1 MHAVRQ
7 TIDPTENIFIVKRE
21 ELNKNEEYLSESA
34 DENFVKS
41 ARKCRRRRKKK
52 PRVQIRPI
60 DVPKAPE
67 NSTQFIIDDHEDC
80 NLYKSFENPGN
91 VLNESSEQDTV
102 GGSASDSWINVR
114 HAAFHDI
121 DYEYELPDDL
131 DHTAFYEEDFENAYA
146 KIRVENLLLM
156 TEEEL
161 AERCAEYEAQK
172 LALEKQLSQ
181 YDPELCLEQLQQKL
195 LMLQEE
201 NEKLKKYNRSLK
213 QYLYSQIDELSDEY
227 SETDVDDGSLSDDES
242 SPDND
247 GDSSGSTCILKDGES
262 SGCSEEKE
270 SLFPE
275 NLENDN
281 FLTSKNRAESSSH
294 RNRKCPLKMENVA
307 TCDDASS
314 FPSLPD
320 YDLSKTEVTCLG
332 SPLKLQDFNPITPTS
347 SPRQNEE
354 KFVCTETICNNNVTA
369 VRYHADDI
377 VSSDTFLNGRPK
389 TSVDSKN
396 DISNELN
403 NVVTVTEEF
412 EEDRKKQCG

>member
-1 MHAVRQ
+1 MHAARE
-7 TIDPTENIFIVKRE
+7 TIDPAKNIFIVKRE
-21 ELNKNEEYLSESA
+21 ELNKNEEDLSESA
-34 DENFVKS
+34 DENYVKS

-52 PRVQIRPI
+52 QRVQIRPI

-80 NLYKSFENPGN
+80 NLYKSFENSGN
-91 VLNESSEQDTV
+91 VLNESSEQDLV

-146 KIRVENLLLM
+146 KIRVENLLQM

-213 QYLYSQIDELSDEY
+213 QYLYSRMHELSDEY
-227 SETDVDDGSLSDDES
+227 SETDDGSLSDDES

-247 GDSSGSTCILKDGES
+247 GDSSGSTCILKDGDS
-262 SGCSEEKE
+262 SGCSEEKK
-270 SLFPE
+270 SLSPE

-281 FLTSKNRAESSSH
+281 FLTNKNRAETSSD
-294 RNRKCPLKMENVA
+294 RNRKYPLKTENVE
-307 TCDDASS
+307 TSDDVSS
-314 FPSLPD
+314 FLSLSD
-320 YDLSKTEVTCLG
+320 YDSSKKEVKCVD
-332 SPLKLQDFNPITPTS
+332 SPLKLQDFNPSAPIS
-347 SPRQNEE
+347 SPRQNEK
-354 KFVCTETICNNNVTA
+354 KFLSAVTTCNDNIIP
-369 VRYHADDI
+369 VRYHENDT
-377 VSSDTFLNGRPK
+377 VSSDTFLSGTPRV
-389 TSVDSKN
+389 SVDPKN
-396 DISNELN
+396 DISNEMYDI
-403 NVVTVTEEF
+403 VTQTEEF